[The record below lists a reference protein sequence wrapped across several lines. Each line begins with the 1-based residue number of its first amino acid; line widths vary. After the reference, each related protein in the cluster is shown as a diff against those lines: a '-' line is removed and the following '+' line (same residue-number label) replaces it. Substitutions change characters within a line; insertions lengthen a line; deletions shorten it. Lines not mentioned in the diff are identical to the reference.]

1 MLILCAY
8 YPYMRISCIYARGTG
23 DAQITRFCADN
34 APSACIKH
42 EHVFCADYAQM
53 RIVRMCSCAVLRS
66 VCICAAC
73 ASAHVRCCA
82 VCAEAETL
90 AGRPQMHYFPSYSR
104 AGGRIHQRARIIEH
118 PRRKLLLNDVR
129 KAYHC
134 HTFQND
140 AARICTPE
148 GVKSATHAQRPNS

>member
-1 MLILCAY
+1 MVRGSAY
-8 YPYMRISCIYARGTG
+8 
-23 DAQITRFCADN
+23 AQIMRMCADN
-34 APSACIKH
+34 ALSACIMSGS
-42 EHVFCADYAQM
+42 VFCADYAQM
-53 RIVRMCSCAVLRS
+53 RIVHMCSCAVLRS

-90 AGRPQMHYFPSYSR
+90 AGRPQMHHFPSYSR

-118 PRRKLLLNDVR
+118 PRRKLLLNDIR

-134 HTFQND
+134 HTFQSD
-140 AARICTPE
+140 AARFCTPE
-148 GVKSATHAQRPNS
+148 GVKSATHAQRRNS